1 MSSPK
6 LPELPPMIEAPQ
18 VSPQAMAEK
27 KRRKQMARYRGILSN
42 SLIVT
47 DGSIFDE
54 EADDTM
60 GVEDNK
66 KASIYG

>member
-1 MSSPK
+1 
-6 LPELPPMIEAPQ
+6 MIEAPQ
-18 VSPQAMAEK
+18 ASPQAIEEK
-27 KRRKQMARYRGILSN
+27 KRRKKMAKYRGILSN

-54 EADDTM
+54 EADDMM

>member
-1 MSSPK
+1 MA
-6 LPELPPMIEAPQ
+6 EAPQ
-18 VSPQAMAEK
+18 ESPQAMAEK
-27 KRRKQMARYRGILSN
+27 KRRKKMAKYRGILSN

-54 EADDTM
+54 AADTM
-60 GVEDNK
+60 GIDDNTMGVDNNK